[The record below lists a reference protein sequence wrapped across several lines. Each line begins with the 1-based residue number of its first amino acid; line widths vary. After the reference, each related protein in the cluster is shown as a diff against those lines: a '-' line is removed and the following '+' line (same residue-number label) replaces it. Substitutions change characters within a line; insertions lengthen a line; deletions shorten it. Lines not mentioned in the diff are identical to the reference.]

1 MLSARGFFQRQNDCV
16 SCCVTQEV
24 QDGFLFLLPTS
35 GIGHAGHG
43 SSRPNSLRH
52 GQRSIAVWDSVAPHF
67 DHGSVEAI
75 YGSQI
80 SLRQL
85 ETSFN
90 ILNGFP
96 VLDDAKSCGYRHL
109 REMGIYFQAKRV
121 IFRVFNPRNDVFYQP
136 NYGFIIFY
144 RGEMMG
150 EITVNLMLG
159 FDV

>member
-1 MLSARGFFQRQNDCV
+1 M
-16 SCCVTQEV
+16 TQEV

>member
-1 MLSARGFFQRQNDCV
+1 MSF
-16 SCCVTQEV
+16 CCVTQEV

-52 GQRSIAVWDSVAPHF
+52 GQRSIAVWDSFAPHF
-67 DHGSVEAI
+67 DHASWVRFSCRGMVASEYGHLRSVEAI

-80 SLRQL
+80 SLKQL

-96 VLDDAKSCGYRHL
+96 VLDDAKSCSYRHL

-136 NYGFIIFY
+136 NYGFIILYFT
-144 RGEMMG
+144 E
-150 EITVNLMLG
+150 TK
-159 FDV
+159 